1 MPEEV
6 NYYGLVNKPPI
17 DEIYNLDLV
26 NKPDILSDE
35 LSHYGIL
42 GMHWGIRRYQ
52 NPDGTL
58 TDAGKRRLAKRQAK
72 IEKAEA
78 KRAKKR
84 EKYISNPDTKYF
96 NKHLEKFTN
105 DEIERAIKRMEWKK
119 HIDELNRDKIHIGK
133 DRVDTMLKYGD
144 SVNNALKFLNSDAGK
159 GIRQK
164 LGMNTNT
171 IFDFSGRE
179 RKAEESKK
187 NEQDFRDWYRK
198 EVAKRQLNNK
208 YNNSAMDEDQKSFF
222 EDEDVQE
229 QFAEWKKKKQK
240 GGKK

>member
-208 YNNSAMDEDQKSFF
+208 YNNSAIDEDQKSFF
-222 EDEDVQE
+222 EDEYVQE

>member
-1 MPEEV
+1 MSE
-6 NYYGLVNKPPI
+6 NLYGLVNKPPI

-26 NKPDILSDE
+26 NKPDILSDD
-35 LSHYGIL
+35 LMHYGIL
-42 GMHWGIRRYQ
+42 GMHWGVRRYQ

-58 TDAGKRRLAKRQAK
+58 TDAGKKRLAKRQAK

-144 SVNNALKFLNSDAGK
+144 SLNNALKFINSDAGK

-171 IFDFSGRE
+171 IFDFSDRE
-179 RKAEESKK
+179 RKIEESNK
-187 NEQDFRDWYRK
+187 NERDFKDWYRK

-229 QFAEWKKKKQK
+229 QFAEWKKKRKK
-240 GGKK
+240 GGK